1 MRWDGVAVG
10 NVGLECME
18 LAFGNNVAESLWE
31 WINNKADITV
41 KLHCKPLSQV
51 NDKLFILYVIWDIS
65 RIIIYY
71 IVYNSII
78 YNNIYNR

>member
-31 WINNKADITV
+31 WINNKVDITV

-51 NDKLFILYVIWDIS
+51 DDKLFILYVIWGHI
-65 RIIIYY
+65 
-71 IVYNSII
+71 
-78 YNNIYNR
+78 